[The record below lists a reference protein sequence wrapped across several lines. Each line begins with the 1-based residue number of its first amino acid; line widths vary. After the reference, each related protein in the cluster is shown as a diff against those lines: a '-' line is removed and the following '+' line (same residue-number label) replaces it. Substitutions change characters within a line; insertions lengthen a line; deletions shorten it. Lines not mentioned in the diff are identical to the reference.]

1 MWDLI
6 TGVERFSLSL
16 VILAL
21 IIYLLCVRK
30 VTAFAIIVSSS
41 IVLDF
46 IQQWMR
52 LKLQSLFHLTEY
64 LFEINT
70 AWYLGFAL
78 TNTLFVVLMMQVM
91 KRVNLLR
98 DRVSEFLII
107 CYMFMTA
114 LQIIRYVDKLILNTD
129 LIGFIYKTSITTTN
143 VVVAIV
149 VLLYSLKLATK
160 ILMEK
165 RNL

>member
-6 TGVERFSLSL
+6 TGIERISLSL

-21 IIYLLCVRK
+21 IIYLLSVRK

-46 IQQWMR
+46 IQQWIR
-52 LKLQSLFHLTEY
+52 FELKNLFHLTDY
-64 LFEINT
+64 LFQINA

-78 TNTLFVVLMMQVM
+78 TNTIFIVLMIQVF

-98 DRVSEFLII
+98 DTASEFLII

-114 LQIIRYVDKLILNTD
+114 LQVFRFLDRIVFDTD
-129 LIGFIYKTSITTTN
+129 LIGFIYKCSITTTN

-149 VLLYSLKLATK
+149 VLLYSFQAALKVTFK
-160 ILMEK
+160 K
-165 RNL
+165 